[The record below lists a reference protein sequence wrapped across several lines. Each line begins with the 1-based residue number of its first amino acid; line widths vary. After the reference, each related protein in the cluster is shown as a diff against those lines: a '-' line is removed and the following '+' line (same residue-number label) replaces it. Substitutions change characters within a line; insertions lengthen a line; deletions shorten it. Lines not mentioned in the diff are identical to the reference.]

1 MSLTWALSALKDM
14 VRQMKNSDAPHLASE
29 FCKRLGQTDEKH

>member
-14 VRQMKNSDAPHLASE
+14 VRQMKNSDALYLASE
-29 FCKRLGQTDEKH
+29 FHKRIVQTDEKH